1 MEEFRIVAA
10 PQHRL
15 KTALDAARL
24 KASDLAERSGLSK
37 STISR
42 YLSGECEPKNVAVHK
57 MAMVLHVDERWLMGY
72 DVPMERLAKREK
84 EQCTLSPEENE
95 LLAIYRD
102 ANDAGQQQLLYL
114 ARLISSDAT
123 MKKSDSSGKAM

>member
-84 EQCTLSPEENE
+84 ERCALSPEENE

>member
-1 MEEFRIVAA
+1 
-10 PQHRL
+10 
-15 KTALDAARL
+15 
-24 KASDLAERSGLSK
+24 
-37 STISR
+37 
-42 YLSGECEPKNVAVHK
+42 

-84 EQCTLSPEENE
+84 ERCALSPEENE

>member
-1 MEEFRIVAA
+1 MEEFRIVAE
-10 PQHRL
+10 PQYRL
-15 KTALDAARL
+15 KEALDAAQL

-72 DVPMERLAKREK
+72 DVPMERQSKTISQQA
-84 EQCTLSPEENE
+84 LSPEENE

-123 MKKSDSSGKAM
+123 MKKSDSSNKAM